1 MLTYTIRRLVLS
13 VPTLL
18 FIALVIFMLLQLAPG
33 DPMAQVPLT
42 VPPEV
47 KAKMREALGLGQPA
61 YIQFWKWLVQMFWIE
76 PQVFIDYLTQRS
88 FLFSWL
94 PDTHFY
100 TACGPE
106 VQGACDLR
114 VISWQTR
121 SPVMDIVVQRLPQT
135 LWVVGM
141 AYVVGV
147 LIALPIG
154 IYSAYRQYSVFDQ
167 AGTFITMIGF
177 SIPPFF
183 TGPLL
188 IVLFS
193 VKLGWLPFIYDT
205 THVVNSWES
214 FVYQI
219 KQMIMPVMVLALQTT
234 AQISRFMRASMLD
247 NLNQDYVRTA
257 RAKGLGEAVVVMVH
271 VLRNSMIPV
280 VTVIALLV
288 PGIFGGAI
296 ITEVIFSVNGI
307 GQLLITALFAN
318 DLPMVMTLTFIF
330 AFLIVLFNLIA
341 DVLYGIL
348 DPRVRYD

>member
-1 MLTYTIRRLVLS
+1 MLTYTIRRLILS

-18 FIALVIFMLLQLAPG
+18 FISLVVFLLLELAPG

-47 KAKMREALGLGQPA
+47 KAKMREALGLGEPMHVR
-61 YIQFWKWLVQMFWIE
+61 YWKWLAQFLWVE
-76 PQVFIDYLTQRS
+76 PQVLFDSTFGTTFAEGKQRI
-88 FLFSWL
+88 L
-94 PDTHFY
+94 
-100 TACGPE
+100 
-106 VQGACDLR
+106 
-114 VISWQTR
+114 SWQTR
-121 SPVMDIVVQRLPQT
+121 SPVMDMVAQRLPQT

-141 AYVVGV
+141 AYVVGI

-167 AGTFITMIGF
+167 AGTFVTMVGF

-188 IVLFS
+188 IMVFAVHLEWFPS
-193 VKLGWLPFIYDT
+193 VYDT
-205 THVVNSWES
+205 THAVTNWASLKL
-214 FVYQI
+214 QLG
-219 KQMIMPVMVLALQTT
+219 QMIMPVMVLALQTT

-257 RAKGLGEAVVVMVH
+257 RAKGLPEKVVVLVH

-280 VTVIALLV
+280 VTAIALGI
-288 PGIFGGAI
+288 PSIFGGAI
-296 ITEVIFSVNGI
+296 ITEVVFKVNGI
-307 GQLLITALFAN
+307 GAQLLSALQAN
-318 DLPMVMTLTFIF
+318 DLPSVQTITFII
-330 AFLIVLFNLIA
+330 AVLIVLFNLVA

-348 DPRVRYD
+348 DPRIRYD